1 MGDFR
6 RGEEHRGRVGT
17 CGDARAASDA
27 GGRVKRGF
35 GRILGNEDRVGLR
48 CATGGSRNEA
58 AGLNNSIE
66 WRPIASQIAE
76 DGKCAGAPGF
86 KSHGIAIVKETH
98 GKLADRG
105 AAPASMSHSIDQ
117 KTACAADSLAAIVLE
132 SYGRFTLG
140 LKVFIE

>member
-17 CGDARAASDA
+17 CGDARAAPDA

-35 GRILGNEDRVGLR
+35 GRILGNQDRIGLR

-66 WRPIASQIAE
+66 WRPIDSQIAE
-76 DGKCAGAPGF
+76 DGKCTSPPGF
-86 KSHGIAIVKETH
+86 ESHGIAVLKETH
-98 GKLADRG
+98 GKLADCG
-105 AAPASMSHSIDQ
+105 AAPAPMSHSIDQ
-117 KTACAADSLAAIVLE
+117 KTARAADSLAAIVLE

-140 LKVFIE
+140 LKIFVE